1 MTIKEQLILIL
12 IQLKAN
18 QFHVVYRVYFP
29 FTHAMGL
36 TTETNYLVSA
46 GNKSLAE
53 KRLCTV
59 ISIGDRHDF
68 NYQSCFTTILLRLSF
83 KLNKSAQ
90 F

>member
-36 TTETNYLVSA
+36 TTETNSLVSA

-53 KRLCTV
+53 KRLC
-59 ISIGDRHDF
+59 IGDRHDF

>member
-1 MTIKEQLILIL
+1 MTIKEHLILIL

-53 KRLCTV
+53 KTTV
-59 ISIGDRHDF
+59 HSYIHRRQDM
-68 NYQSCFTTILLRLSF
+68 ILIINHASPQYF
-83 KLNKSAQ
+83 
-90 F
+90 

>member
-18 QFHVVYRVYFP
+18 QYHVVYRVYSP

-36 TTETNYLVSA
+36 TTETNYLVST
-46 GNKSLAE
+46 GNKSLA
-53 KRLCTV
+53 KNCCAV
-59 ISIGDRHDF
+59 ISIGERHDF

-83 KLNKSAQ
+83 KRNKSAQ